1 MGAISNYLAPDHQRC
16 DDYFNQAE
24 EAALR
29 GEWDAAAASFDQFL
43 SAMNHH
49 FTMEEEVLF
58 PAFEQSTG
66 NAAGPPRIMRMEHSQ
81 MRELFE
87 SLRQALAAHNAQA
100 YAGAS
105 ETLLILMQQHN
116 LKEEQMLY
124 PMCDHMLAR
133 ESANLIE
140 RMNALAH

>member
-1 MGAISNYLAPDHQRC
+1 MNTISDYLAPDHQRC
-16 DDYFNQAE
+16 DEFFNMAE

-29 GEWDAAAASFDQFL
+29 GKWDAAAADLGQFL
-43 SAMNHH
+43 SAMKHH
-49 FTMEEEVLF
+49 FAMEEEVLF
-58 PAFEQSTG
+58 PAFEQCTG
-66 NAAGPPRIMRMEHSQ
+66 NVQGPPQVMRMEHAQ

-87 SLRQALAAHNAQA
+87 AMSQALAARDANA

-124 PMCDHMLAR
+124 RMCDQMLAR
-133 ESANLIE
+133 ESGELIE
-140 RMNALAH
+140 RMKNVVH